1 MSAICTSFDTF
12 FDAWCR
18 QAGAL
23 CFLLTRD
30 ARGADYAC
38 FQSFLRLGAAKDPA
52 IGAEDARRLLFSSA
66 VRLCD
71 DFFLK
76 KPHRMPSR
84 TRLQEQNPPFP
95 ITDAL
100 YGFLKLPFAR
110 RAALIL
116 HHFGFSVSDIALLL
130 HKRESAVRK
139 LIADPGIPGWQE
151 AVDSTLMTEGEAQM
165 LSDRIYERF
174 AERSVGVEN
183 FIHDAR
189 NAFDRA
195 APYLALFVLALALFA
210 VWFVRQM
217 PA

>member
-1 MSAICTSFDTF
+1 MSAICTSFDTY

-38 FQSFLRLGAAKDPA
+38 FQSFLRMGAAKNPA
-52 IGAEDARRLLFSSA
+52 IGEDDARRLLFSSA

-76 KPHRMPSR
+76 KPHRMPSK
-84 TRLQEQNPPFP
+84 TRLQEQNLPFP

-100 YGFLKLPFAR
+100 YSFLKLPFAR
-110 RAALIL
+110 RAALAL
-116 HHFGFSVSDIALLL
+116 HHFGFPVSEIAVFLRRREAAVHPLL
-130 HKRESAVRK
+130 
-139 LIADPGIPGWQE
+139 ADPGIPGWQE
-151 AVDSTLMTEGEAQM
+151 AVDSALMTEGEAQT

-183 FIHDAR
+183 AIHDAR

-210 VWFVRQM
+210 VWFVQRM